1 MQSGGVMSV
10 PVDSRTG
17 QVYRPTL
24 QGTAGSPL
32 STFERYFD
40 FFIDNVPDPDT
51 ALAMNPAFDELM
63 RQQPDAHA
71 AFLIREQTVAQYDW
85 TINPADGD
93 GIPGFDVALA
103 AQVANYAKSVFNGLD
118 MTALHEEMQQAI
130 SLGGAG
136 HEFIWQPGIDG
147 VERPKRFIYIHKSN
161 YVFDRLGNQA
171 LLTRGTPVWGS
182 YSSANTSQPPAP
194 VKFSDGR
201 YASYFP
207 DGKFIYHRYQALGG
221 SWTRP
226 AEAGYQYWGRGED
239 TRIYIL
245 VTAAQAVLRFWLK
258 FLERWGVPP
267 TDVYFPD
274 NLRPS
279 AEVQAIVSDAIN
291 GATNAI
297 PRQIGQP
304 YDSMYHIETRNPP
317 GGSNEYFFTF
327 LDRYVAPK
335 IRMIILGS
343 ADEQQNSGAS
353 GGYSDHV
360 SRKESGSGV
369 VFRRDGLRISET
381 LNRQLMPHVVLR
393 KFRGLPA
400 MYWPKHSLLAEEE
413 RDRKQEIEI
422 AQIVSTLVPIKE
434 DEIYERSG
442 FSKPEDGDKI
452 VFNKQGPGMD
462 DPFAAAMAGGEP
474 PEGLRGP
481 GPASEGGTPNAAT
494 GQGDDAGGGAI
505 AQGGGAFSRG
515 SVGERGN
522 SMQATFAAGF
532 DEAEHPRATDGKFT
546 SAQAAEYLENDQV
559 PDGWYIHGRAGRK
572 ELKTGHAIQMTK
584 RADVAK
590 QYAGKKGSVH
600 YIRPTSKANILDFN
614 DPSIREKVVD
624 RYLKDVESGLG
635 PVGSDELIE
644 RVGLEKA
651 REKLLDEINPKDIVD
666 SAGLFDDSA
675 FNYWLWERFEPDFA
689 ITNDGAIALNVEDAN
704 STDRVMVEPKKKVN
718 RGDSE
723 KANFSAGFEESE
735 HPRGQP
741 DNPGQFAPPR
751 PGGRPDRG

>member
-1 MQSGGVMSV
+1 MALSATQVSTISTMQSGGIMSV

-24 QGTAGSPL
+24 QGPAGSPL

-118 MTALHEEMQQAI
+118 MTALHEDMQQAI

-136 HEFIWQPGIDG
+136 HEFIWQPGFDG

-194 VKFSDGR
+194 VKFADGR

-258 FLERWGVPP
+258 FLERWGIPP

-381 LNRQLMPHVVLR
+381 LNRQLVPHIVLR

-422 AQIVSTLVPIKE
+422 AQILSSLVPIKE
-434 DEIYERSG
+434 DEVYERSG
-442 FSKPEDGDKI
+442 FTKPEEGDKI

-481 GPASEGGTPNAAT
+481 GPANEGRTPNAAT

-505 AQGGGAFSRG
+505 AQGGGDFS
-515 SVGERGN
+515 
-522 SMQATFAAGF
+522 AFAADSENDKQGRWVTIGAEKGD
-532 DEAEHPRATDGKFT
+532 DEKNHGGTPAFIKEGGEVVKGPKALIGHNVDNLPRRPSIGNPAGTEGQSEMEKRVELKGDEGT
-546 SAQAAEYLENDQV
+546 SARLKMLEQSLKKKEDAFDSKLNSHIDDVKSANGQPLNDKSNGSNTQRRWERQN
-559 PDGWYIHGRAGRK
+559 DALRNLK
-572 ELKTGHAIQMTK
+572 EG
-584 RADVAK
+584 
-590 QYAGKKGSVH
+590 
-600 YIRPTSKANILDFN
+600 
-614 DPSIREKVVD
+614 
-624 RYLKDVESGLG
+624 
-635 PVGSDELIE
+635 
-644 RVGLEKA
+644 A
-651 REKLLDEINPKDIVD
+651 REV
-666 SAGLFDDSA
+666 S
-675 FNYWLWERFEPDFA
+675 
-689 ITNDGAIALNVEDAN
+689 
-704 STDRVMVEPKKKVN
+704 
-718 RGDSE
+718 
-723 KANFSAGFEESE
+723 
-735 HPRGQP
+735 
-741 DNPGQFAPPR
+741 
-751 PGGRPDRG
+751 